1 MTRTALHR
9 PTEAERRRIEE
20 IIARHHDGRPDG
32 VRRVTVTLGEDQA
45 GDPAVYL
52 EMVVSAELQPTK
64 EKIEELND
72 YIQIVLNDI
81 IGDYEIDYWPYARTV
96 VEE

>member
-1 MTRTALHR
+1 MARTVLHW
-9 PTEAERRRIEE
+9 PTDAERRRIEE
-20 IIARHHDGRPDG
+20 IIARHHDDRPEG
-32 VRRVTVTLGEDQA
+32 VRRTFGEDQA

-52 EMVVSAELQPTK
+52 EMVVSAELQPTR

-72 YIQIVLNDI
+72 YIQIILNDI
-81 IGDYEIDYWPYARTV
+81 IGDYEIEYWPYARTV